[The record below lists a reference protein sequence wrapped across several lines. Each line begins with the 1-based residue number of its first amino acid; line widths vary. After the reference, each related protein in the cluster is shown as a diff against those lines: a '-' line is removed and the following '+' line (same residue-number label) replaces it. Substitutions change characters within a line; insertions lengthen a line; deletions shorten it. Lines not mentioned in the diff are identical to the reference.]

1 MPRTPAENERIRQAA
16 KDKIHAAAM
25 TLFIKKGYH
34 ATSIEDV
41 AKQAQI
47 SKGLLYNYYRGKEE
61 LLAAMVQVRIEE
73 VKEVM
78 EAATK
83 LATPHE
89 QLRHIVDGALDNVY
103 QRPDVYRFYLNLQT
117 QPEDDRVLA
126 SYREQLNE
134 ESRRQFEVQCEIFQ
148 QLGVKQPRLRSL
160 YFSSALQ
167 GAMLMMTTY
176 PEGFPVDEMKEQ
188 MIREYCSGSTES

>member
-1 MPRTPAENERIRQAA
+1 MPRTPSENERIRQAA
-16 KDKIHAAAM
+16 KEKIHVAAM

-34 ATSIEDV
+34 ATSIDDV

-47 SKGLLYNYYRGKEE
+47 SKGLLYNYYKGKEE

-78 EAATK
+78 EAATQ

-89 QLRHIVDGALDNVY
+89 QLRHIVNGALDNVY
-103 QRPDVYRFYLNLQT
+103 QRPDIYRFYLNLQT

-134 ESRRQFEVQCEIFQ
+134 ESRRQFEVQCQIFK

-176 PEGFPVDEMKEQ
+176 PEGFPVEEMKEQ
-188 MIREYCSGSTES
+188 MIREYCSPPEES

>member
-34 ATSIEDV
+34 ATSIDDV

-47 SKGLLYNYYRGKEE
+47 SKGLLYNYYKGKEE

-78 EAATK
+78 EAATQ
-83 LATPHE
+83 LATPYE
-89 QLRHIVDGALDNVY
+89 QLRHIVEGALDNVY
-103 QRPDVYRFYLNLQT
+103 ERPDVYRFYLNLQT

-134 ESRRQFEVQCEIFQ
+134 ESRRQFEVQCQIFQ
-148 QLGVKQPRLRSL
+148 QLGVKEPRLRSL

-176 PEGFPVDEMKEQ
+176 PDGFPVEEMKEQ
-188 MIREYCSGSTES
+188 MIREYGS

>member
-1 MPRTPAENERIRQAA
+1 VPRTPAENERIRQAA

-34 ATSIEDV
+34 ATSIDDV

-47 SKGLLYNYYRGKEE
+47 SKGLLYNYYKGKED

-103 QRPDVYRFYLNLQT
+103 KRPDVYRFYLNLQT

-134 ESRRQFEVQCEIFQ
+134 ESRRQFEVQCQIFQ

-188 MIREYCSGSTES
+188 MIREYCIRSAES

>member
-34 ATSIEDV
+34 ATSIDDV

-47 SKGLLYNYYRGKEE
+47 SKGLLYNYYKGKEE

-134 ESRRQFEVQCEIFQ
+134 ESLRQFEVQCRIFK

-176 PEGFPVDEMKEQ
+176 PEGFPVEEMKEQ
-188 MIREYCSGSTES
+188 MIREYCSPPAGS

>member
-16 KDKIHAAAM
+16 KEKIHAAAM

-34 ATSIEDV
+34 ATSIDDV
-41 AKQAQI
+41 ARQAQI
-47 SKGLLYNYYRGKEE
+47 SKGLLYNYYKGKEE

-73 VKEVM
+73 VKKVM
-78 EAATK
+78 EAATQ

-89 QLRHIVDGALDNVY
+89 QLRHIVNGALDNVY

-134 ESRRQFEVQCEIFQ
+134 ESGRQFEVQCQIFK
-148 QLGVKQPRLRSL
+148 QLGVKQPRWRSL

-176 PEGFPVDEMKEQ
+176 PEGFPVEEMKEQ
-188 MIREYCSGSTES
+188 MIREYCSPPEES

>member
-34 ATSIEDV
+34 ATSIDDV

-47 SKGLLYNYYRGKEE
+47 SKGLLYNYYKGKEE

-83 LATPHE
+83 LATTHE

-126 SYREQLNE
+126 TYRKQLNE
-134 ESRRQFEVQCEIFQ
+134 ESRRQFEVQCQIFQ

-176 PEGFPVDEMKEQ
+176 PEGFPVEEMKEQ
-188 MIREYCSGSTES
+188 IVREYCSGSAE

>member
-34 ATSIEDV
+34 ATSIDDV

-47 SKGLLYNYYRGKEE
+47 SKGLLYNYYKGKEE

-73 VKEVM
+73 IKEVM
-78 EAATK
+78 EAATQ
-83 LATPHE
+83 LATPDE

-134 ESRRQFEVQCEIFQ
+134 ESLRQFEVQCRIFK

-176 PEGFPVDEMKEQ
+176 SEGFPVEEMKEQ
-188 MIREYCSGSTES
+188 LIREYCSPPAES

>member
-34 ATSIEDV
+34 ATSIDDV

-47 SKGLLYNYYRGKEE
+47 SKGLLYNYYKGKEE

-78 EAATK
+78 EAATQ

-89 QLRHIVDGALDNVY
+89 QLRHIIDGALDNVY

-134 ESRRQFEVQCEIFQ
+134 ESLRQFEVQCRIFK
-148 QLGVKQPRLRSL
+148 QLGIKQPRLRSL

-176 PEGFPVDEMKEQ
+176 SEGFPVEEMKEQ
-188 MIREYCSGSTES
+188 LIREYCSPPAE

>member
-34 ATSIEDV
+34 ATSIDDV

-47 SKGLLYNYYRGKEE
+47 SKGLLYNYYKGKEE

-78 EAATK
+78 EAAMK
-83 LATPHE
+83 LATPSE
-89 QLRHIVDGALDNVY
+89 QLRHIVEGALDNVY
-103 QRPDVYRFYLNLQT
+103 ERPDVYRFYLNLQT

-134 ESRRQFEVQCEIFQ
+134 ESRRQFEVQCQIFQ
-148 QLGVKQPRLRSL
+148 QLGVKEPRLRSL

-176 PEGFPVDEMKEQ
+176 PDGFPVEEMKEQ
-188 MIREYCSGSTES
+188 MIREYGS

>member
-34 ATSIEDV
+34 ATSIDDV

-47 SKGLLYNYYRGKEE
+47 SKGLLYNYYKGKEE
-61 LLAAMVQVRIEE
+61 LLAAMVQIRIEE

-103 QRPDVYRFYLNLQT
+103 QRPEVYRFYLNLQT

-134 ESRRQFEVQCEIFQ
+134 ESRRQFEVQCRIFK
-148 QLGVKQPRLRSL
+148 QLGAKQPRLRSL

-176 PEGFPVDEMKEQ
+176 PEGFPVEEMKEQ
-188 MIREYCSGSTES
+188 MIREYCSPPAES

>member
-34 ATSIEDV
+34 ATSIDDV

-47 SKGLLYNYYRGKEE
+47 SKGLLYNYYKGKEE

-78 EAATK
+78 EAATQ

-134 ESRRQFEVQCEIFQ
+134 ESLRQFEVQCRIFK

-176 PEGFPVDEMKEQ
+176 SEGFPVEEMKEQ
-188 MIREYCSGSTES
+188 LIREYCSPPVEC

>member
-34 ATSIEDV
+34 ATSIDDV

-47 SKGLLYNYYRGKEE
+47 SKGLLYNYYKGKEE
-61 LLAAMVQVRIEE
+61 LLAAMVQIRIEE

-134 ESRRQFEVQCEIFQ
+134 ESRRQFEVQCRIFK

-167 GAMLMMTTY
+167 GAMLMIRTY
-176 PEGFPVDEMKEQ
+176 PEGFPVEEMKEQ
-188 MIREYCSGSTES
+188 MIREYCSPPAES

>member
-16 KDKIHAAAM
+16 KEKIHAAAM

-34 ATSIEDV
+34 ATSIDDV

-47 SKGLLYNYYRGKEE
+47 SKGLLYNYYKGKEE

-78 EAATK
+78 EAATQ

-89 QLRHIVDGALDNVY
+89 QLRHIVNGALDNVY

-134 ESRRQFEVQCEIFQ
+134 ESRRQFEVQCQIFK
-148 QLGVKQPRLRSL
+148 QLGVKQPRWRSL

-176 PEGFPVDEMKEQ
+176 PEGFPVEEMKEQ
-188 MIREYCSGSTES
+188 MIREYCSPLEES

>member
-34 ATSIEDV
+34 ATSIDDV

-47 SKGLLYNYYRGKEE
+47 SKGLLYNYYKGKEE

-78 EAATK
+78 TAATQ
-83 LATPHE
+83 LATPHK
-89 QLRHIVDGALDNVY
+89 QLRHIIDGALDNVY

-134 ESRRQFEVQCEIFQ
+134 ESLRQFEVQCRIFK

-176 PEGFPVDEMKEQ
+176 SEGFPVEEMKEQ
-188 MIREYCSGSTES
+188 LIREYCSPPAES

>member
-34 ATSIEDV
+34 ATSIDDV

-47 SKGLLYNYYRGKEE
+47 SKGLLYNYYKGKEE

-83 LATPHE
+83 LATTHE

-126 SYREQLNE
+126 TYREQLNE
-134 ESRRQFEVQCEIFQ
+134 ESRRQFEVQCQIFQ

-176 PEGFPVDEMKEQ
+176 PEGFPVEEMKEQ
-188 MIREYCSGSTES
+188 IVREYCSGSAE